1 MSEILYKARP
11 SVWRTHPFGTIVCI
25 LLILL
30 GAYIAVTAQVPYLA
44 ALQAQTQLALP
55 AAFDPRWIGYGL
67 LVIGVLPLLRWWL
80 STLSDQLEIRRN
92 EIIWT
97 HGLLN
102 KNYTETNMAS
112 VRTVRVTQT
121 LFQRLVGAGD
131 LVIYTTGDDPELAI
145 RGLPRP
151 NEIRE
156 HIKRQSSR
164 EV

>member
-1 MSEILYKARP
+1 
-11 SVWRTHPFGTIVCI
+11 
-25 LLILL
+25 
-30 GAYIAVTAQVPYLA
+30 
-44 ALQAQTQLALP
+44 
-55 AAFDPRWIGYGL
+55 
-67 LVIGVLPLLRWWL
+67 VLPLLRWWL